1 MKTMKD
7 PAISENGTPS
17 LSADAPGGEETDQD
31 QWDKSGET
39 PERNVLRN
47 FHAAVFGKSG
57 EVGNDAAEGRS
68 QRHRHPHESGN

>member
-1 MKTMKD
+1 MKV

-17 LSADAPGGEETDQD
+17 ISADAPGGEETDQD

-47 FHAAVFGKSG
+47 FHAAVLGKSG

-68 QRHRHPHESGN
+68 QRHRHPHERGNGR

>member
-1 MKTMKD
+1 MKTLKG

-47 FHAAVFGKSG
+47 FHAAVLGKS
-57 EVGNDAAEGRS
+57 
-68 QRHRHPHESGN
+68 

>member
-7 PAISENGTPS
+7 PAISKNGTPS
-17 LSADAPGGEETDQD
+17 LSADAPGGEETDED

-47 FHAAVFGKSG
+47 FHAAVLGKS
-57 EVGNDAAEGRS
+57 
-68 QRHRHPHESGN
+68 

>member
-1 MKTMKD
+1 MKS
-7 PAISENGTPS
+7 AS
-17 LSADAPGGEETDQD
+17 LSADAPGGEETDKD

-47 FHAAVFGKSG
+47 FYAAVFVKSG

-68 QRHRHPHESGN
+68 QRHRHPHERGNGR

>member
-1 MKTMKD
+1 MKTVKV

-17 LSADAPGGEETDQD
+17 LSADAPGGEETNQD

-47 FHAAVFGKSG
+47 FHSAVLGKSG
-57 EVGNDAAEGRS
+57 EVGNDAAES
-68 QRHRHPHESGN
+68 